1 MDRKLGPYQP
11 GESLGTLPFGELC
24 AATHTARTEPLAALL
39 LDDRLAK
46 DHRFRGLLRLENARA
61 GGLRHPAIAR
71 PVEVAEHDGT
81 LFIVFERAPDSQ
93 TLARSFAEGDPP
105 AREETVALIRRLAEG
120 LDLAHGRRMVH
131 GAIDPSSI
139 LVGTDGAAALLGVGI
154 VGAIEEAGLIAV
166 IDERRER
173 AFIAPEQRDGR
184 RSLASADGYALGV
197 LAASL
202 LRVTPPPAGPAD
214 PVGNVLARQC
224 AADPAARFP
233 TCTAFASAL
242 AEAISPAAQPAAS
255 TASPL
260 VPSAPT
266 EHVRAIP
273 SPAPGQMPRELPD
286 AAPARPGVEAI
297 PPDVRPSPSTATVSA
312 PNPGISISDAAP
324 PSGPPIEAG
333 APATTPELL
342 QPPLPEPDLSQPAR
356 EPGADLRGPAPG
368 EAIVETS
375 APTPAMLA
383 AIAPPEQRDLIG
395 DAIVWLANQHPDAEE
410 LLHQYCPNGKFG
422 PVPLGIAAAGVLALL
437 FLIGAQVFV
446 AVAVLMTAVVVHY
459 VPRFGAILTAS
470 ERASVQVTR
479 VTGMA
484 RLQRTPDSVGPDVPR
499 LTLANGIA
507 LSLRHED
514 YELLSRFGWP
524 ATVQR
529 PVPGVSGVQDV
540 VAWYDLPGV
549 TVAYLWPGGLL
560 LDVRGPDGAV
570 LHRRAPYEG
579 EPGDRVLSA
588 DLPPSQPTGPTQ
600 PPSVLDPSAP
610 PPQAPAP
617 TSPLQPDPGRVRASV
632 SVVAMPPTARTAMQA
647 AAKSAGIKAGL
658 LIGAG
663 LLLLAFVSY
672 VFSGFGFF
680 WVIFVIAMVVG
691 NFSTVART
699 FKLWQAR
706 TATTLTRVEGPATLT
721 YHSRR
726 KKGSLYR
733 LILENGDV
741 LTIDAAIHTRLT
753 DDGEAVVTPDAWGF
767 SFSRYSNDGY
777 LQSEHRLPSVT
788 VTYEPAT
795 LYLLEIVSPAGGT
808 LYRDPALHEGDLGTA
823 APSV

>member
-1 MDRKLGPYQP
+1 
-11 GESLGTLPFGELC
+11 
-24 AATHTARTEPLAALL
+24 
-39 LDDRLAK
+39 
-46 DHRFRGLLRLENARA
+46 
-61 GGLRHPAIAR
+61 
-71 PVEVAEHDGT
+71 V
-81 LFIVFERAPDSQ
+81 
-93 TLARSFAEGDPP
+93 
-105 AREETVALIRRLAEG
+105 
-120 LDLAHGRRMVH
+120 
-131 GAIDPSSI
+131 
-139 LVGTDGAAALLGVGI
+139 ALLGVGI

-166 IDERRER
+166 IDEGRER

-233 TCTAFASAL
+233 TCAAFTTAL
-242 AEAISPAAQPAAS
+242 AEAISPVVEPAAP
-255 TASPL
+255 TASAP
-260 VPSAPT
+260 VTSAPV
-266 EHVRAIP
+266 EYVRAAP
-273 SPAPGQMPRELPD
+273 PPAPLPVPRDPPD
-286 AAPARPGVEAI
+286 VVPDPPGVEI
-297 PPDVRPSPSTATVSA
+297 VPPGVRPSPSTASASSLASGVSV
-312 PNPGISISDAAP
+312 PDATP
-324 PSGPPIEAG
+324 SSGPPVESG
-333 APATTPELL
+333 
-342 QPPLPEPDLSQPAR
+342 PPVNAPEPLQLPFPAPDSSQQSR
-356 EPGADLRGPAPG
+356 EPGADLGGYSPG
-368 EAIVETS
+368 EPIVETS

-383 AIAPPEQRDLIG
+383 SIAPPEQRDLIG
-395 DAIVWLANQHPDAEE
+395 DAIVWLASRNPDAEE
-410 LLHQYCPNGKFG
+410 LLHQHCPNGMIG
-422 PVPLGIAAAGVLALL
+422 PVPLGIAGGGVLALL
-437 FLIGAQVFV
+437 FLVAAQIFA
-446 AVAVLMTAVVVHY
+446 AVAVLMTAVVVYY

-484 RLQRTPDSVGPDVPR
+484 RLQRMPDSVGPDVPR
-499 LTLANGIA
+499 LTLANGVA

-514 YELLSRFGWP
+514 HELLSRFGWP
-524 ATVQR
+524 ITVQR
-529 PVPGVSGVQDV
+529 PVPGVTGVQDV

-579 EPGDRVLSA
+579 ESGDRVLSA
-588 DLPPSQPTGPTQ
+588 DLPPPQPTVPAR
-600 PPSVLDPSAP
+600 PPSVFESTAP
-610 PPQAPAP
+610 PPRAPAP
-617 TSPLQPDPGRVRASV
+617 TSPLQSDPGRVRASV
-632 SVVAMPPTARTAMQA
+632 SVVPMPPAARTAIQE
-647 AAKSAGIKAGL
+647 AAKSAAIKASL

-672 VFSGFGFF
+672 AFSGFGFF
-680 WVIFVIAMVVG
+680 WVIFVIALVAG

-699 FKLWQAR
+699 LKLWQAR

-733 LILENGDV
+733 LILDTGDV
-741 LTIDAAIHTRLT
+741 LTIDAGIHARLI

-767 SFSRYSNDGY
+767 SFSRYSSDGY

-788 VTYEPAT
+788 VTYEPTT
-795 LYLLEIVSPAGGT
+795 LYLLEIVNPLGRI
-808 LYRDPALHEGDLGTA
+808 LYRDPALHEGDLGTT